1 MTMTPSLRKFALTV
15 HVIVSVG
22 WFGSVAAFLAL
33 AIAGL
38 TIQDAQLVRAVYF
51 GMLPITRYVIVP
63 FGLASLITGVISS
76 LGTEWGLFRYYWIVI
91 KLVITVLSTI
101 GLLVHLKPI
110 NYLAGMAAM
119 SSLSGADFPTQIQLV
134 FVSGAALLA
143 LLVATALSVY
153 KPRGLTRYG
162 WCKQQERRKVSQQ
175 S

>member
-1 MTMTPSLRKFALTV
+1 MTPRLRKFALTV

-38 TIQDAQLVRAVYF
+38 TIQDAQMVRAAYF
-51 GMLPITRYVIVP
+51 GMLPITRFVIVP
-63 FGLASLITGVISS
+63 FGLASLLTGIISS
-76 LGTEWGLFRYYWIVI
+76 LETEWGLFRYYWIVI

-101 GLLVHLKPI
+101 GLLVHFRPI
-110 NYLAGMAAM
+110 NYLAGVSAH
-119 SSLSGADFPTQIQLV
+119 SPLPSTDRPVQIQLV
-134 FVSGAALLA
+134 FVSCAALLA

-162 WCKQQERRKVSQQ
+162 WRKLQERRKLSQQ

>member
-1 MTMTPSLRKFALTV
+1 MTMTPSLRKFALTA

-38 TIQDAQLVRAVYF
+38 TIHDTQMVRAVYF
-51 GMLPITRYVIVP
+51 GMLPITQFVIVP
-63 FGLASLITGVISS
+63 FGLASLLTGVISS

-110 NYLAGMAAM
+110 NYLTGVAANSPL
-119 SSLSGADFPTQIQLV
+119 SSANYPTQIQLV
-134 FVSGAALLA
+134 IISGAALLA
-143 LLVATALSVY
+143 LLAATALSVY
-153 KPRGLTRYG
+153 KPRGVTRYG
-162 WCKQQERRKVSQQ
+162 WRKLQERRKVSQQ

>member
-1 MTMTPSLRKFALTV
+1 MTMTLSLRKFALTV

-38 TIQDAQLVRAVYF
+38 TIQDAQMVRAVYF

-134 FVSGAALLA
+134 FVSGVALLA

-162 WCKQQERRKVSQQ
+162 WRKQQERRKVSQQ